1 MEYLALLT
9 GWRLEA
15 IERLQLRYTD
25 GCGMKRIGLAIQT
38 YNHVIFQFECKN
50 RYLGE
55 MSRLVQQLF
64 LPWRVTVKH
73 YPFLRKSANFPVSG
87 CEDYIMQW

>member
-25 GCGMKRIGLAIQT
+25 GCGMKRIGRAIQT

-50 RYLGE
+50 R
-55 MSRLVQQLF
+55 
-64 LPWRVTVKH
+64 
-73 YPFLRKSANFPVSG
+73 
-87 CEDYIMQW
+87 